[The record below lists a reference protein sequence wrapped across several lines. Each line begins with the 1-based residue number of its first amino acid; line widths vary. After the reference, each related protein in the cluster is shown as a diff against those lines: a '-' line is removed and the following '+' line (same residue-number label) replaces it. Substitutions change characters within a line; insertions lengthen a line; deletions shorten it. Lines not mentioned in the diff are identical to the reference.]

1 MDMRTTEEFD
11 MRTKRLTLQ
20 QRKEIFAALVATQ
33 DLATMSVPE
42 SKQSVIRQ
50 FKISDIQLRQI
61 EEEGIEKE
69 WPPLNQAMLAV
80 G

>member
-1 MDMRTTEEFD
+1 MRTDEEFD

-20 QRKEIFAALVATQ
+20 QRKEIFAALVAAQ
-33 DLATMSVPE
+33 DLGTMTVTE
-42 SKQSVIRQ
+42 SKQSTMRQ

-69 WPPLNQAMLAV
+69 WPPLNQAVLPV